1 MSQARKQFVISV
13 ALGALLLL
21 VATLALTAVG
31 QPAMAAGED
40 GTRDSITPTSLSHS
54 GVAQSLSAA
63 SGDGHKF
70 ANTGEELV
78 VVANDYTETVTM
90 TVQTGGT
97 VGGLAIADVTVA
109 LTAGQTKLVGP
120 FNRTIFNQPG
130 GSDYNQVYLDFNAA
144 VTGTVANSVTLAVYR
159 VR

>member
-1 MSQARKQFVISV
+1 MSQARKQLVISV
-13 ALGALLLL
+13 GLGALLLL
-21 VATLALTAVG
+21 AAMLALMVS
-31 QPAMAAGED
+31 QPVMAAGED

-70 ANTGEELV
+70 ANTGEEIV
-78 VVANDYTETVTM
+78 VVTNDYTETVTM

-97 VGGLAIADVTVA
+97 VGGLAIADVDVA
-109 LTAGQTKLVGP
+109 LTAGQTKIVGP
-120 FNRTIFNQPG
+120 FNKTVFNQPG

-144 VTGTVANSVTLAVYR
+144 VTATVANSVTLAVYR